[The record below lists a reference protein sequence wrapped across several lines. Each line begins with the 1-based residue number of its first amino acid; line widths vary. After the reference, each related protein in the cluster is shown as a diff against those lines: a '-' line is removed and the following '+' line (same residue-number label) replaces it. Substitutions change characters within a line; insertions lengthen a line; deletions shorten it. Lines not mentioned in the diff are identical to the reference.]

1 MELTPWLTQCP
12 LVAILRGVKP
22 EEAVAIGAALER
34 QGVVIVEVPLNS
46 PRPMESIALLAR
58 EFGERLLIGAGT
70 VMTTTQVTEIAA
82 AGGKLIVTPHADAA
96 IVRTAK
102 LRGLLSVPGF
112 FTPSEAF
119 AMLAAGADGLKL
131 FPSEAASP
139 AVLRALR
146 AVLPAGTAVLPVGGI
161 DASNMAAW
169 RAAGAAGFGIGSAI
183 YKPGDSPETVGAK
196 AHALVE
202 RRCRPSADAAG
213 LPCAATVSFARP
225 QTGLRNRSYGEMPMT
240 DPVPFRP
247 LSPGTQPPY
256 DAPAYRGT
264 IKRHPKQK
272 LHPLPQTITEP
283 PGRASREP
291 VFPRWPT

>member
-1 MELTPWLTQCP
+1 VELTPWLTRCP

-22 EEAVAIGAALER
+22 NEAVAIGAALER
-34 QGVVIVEVPLNS
+34 QGVVVVEVPLNS
-46 PRPMESIALLAR
+46 PRPLESIALLAQ

-70 VMTTTQVTEIAA
+70 VMTAAQVAEIAA

-102 LRGLLSVPGF
+102 QHGLLAVPGF

-119 AMLAAGADGLKL
+119 AMLAAGADALKL

-196 AHALVE
+196 AHALV
-202 RRCRPSADAAG
+202 
-213 LPCAATVSFARP
+213 AATV
-225 QTGLRNRSYGEMPMT
+225 
-240 DPVPFRP
+240 
-247 LSPGTQPPY
+247 
-256 DAPAYRGT
+256 
-264 IKRHPKQK
+264 
-272 LHPLPQTITEP
+272 
-283 PGRASREP
+283 
-291 VFPRWPT
+291 